1 MSWFF
6 YFSHQPLKTFSFSF
20 FFTHNAFCFLS
31 SSDVDGNKSQKTLIH
46 KSGPFFLNFHSFL
59 VVLALIWIKP
69 APFRWM
75 QLCITKWWEESMI
88 TKKRCIVH
96 FERKKTRKKKRD
108 NHDKSRPYSVWIINL
123 KIRLVWVQ
131 TDNRRG
137 VTSSTAPPFSI

>member
-6 YFSHQPLKTFSFSF
+6 NFSHQPLKTFSFF

-31 SSDVDGNKSQKTLIH
+31 SSDVYGNKSQKTLIH
-46 KSGPFFLNFHSFL
+46 KSGPFFFLNFHSFL

-75 QLCITKWWEESMI
+75 QLCITKWWEKSVI